1 MEMVTAWRAGCLTR
15 SDPAG
20 RRDSTG
26 LLPAVPAVFL
36 LPRTDVDRVQR
47 RCWRPV
53 PPSPRWSGAALRGFP
68 RRSHT
73 ELQSYSFQQNKQC
86 LRAIDPHKTHTQLL
100 NECIMNTLVSL
111 RRFHWTYL
119 HLHNTRAYCVFT
131 SNILKYVL
139 FSDTVILLNVNMV
152 IILYHHNMVCLNTFD
167 IFCCAV
173 LFWFSFMNSHLWQ
186 QNHPLWATV
195 CGFIV

>member
-1 MEMVTAWRAGCLTR
+1 MCFLTYINASAFCWLKWVNGVCLNAFIPVRPRCCWFWTGPSGFVIQLVGCEKVRGQSVVMERVTAWRAGCLTR

-26 LLPAVPAVFL
+26 LMPAVPAVFL
-36 LPRTDVDRVQR
+36 LPRTDVYRVPR

-73 ELQSYSFQQNKQC
+73 ELQSSSFQQNKQC
-86 LRAIDPHKTHTQLL
+86 LRAVDPHKTHTQLL

-111 RRFHWTYL
+111 RRLSLNLFAYTY
-119 HLHNTRAYCVFT
+119 TTVGPTVFLPQT
-131 SNILKYVL
+131 Y
-139 FSDTVILLNVNMV
+139 
-152 IILYHHNMVCLNTFD
+152 
-167 IFCCAV
+167 
-173 LFWFSFMNSHLWQ
+173 
-186 QNHPLWATV
+186 
-195 CGFIV
+195 